1 MGIHA
6 DDLMYQEI
14 ITASI
19 KAEDYSFERYVFT
32 TPQHIVYW
40 QTAGTNGCN
49 GELIKISDMI
59 TSHLINSLVMTV
71 CYGNQ
76 KKANGVGFGI
86 KTQKCLL
93 YLEDLSKLKKTVHI
107 LQKTIV
113 IFMIIARHLLVNFH
127 RF

>member
-1 MGIHA
+1 MGQHS

-49 GELIKISDMI
+49 GELIKISDMT
-59 TSHLINSLVMTV
+59 TSHLINSL
-71 CYGNQ
+71 
-76 KKANGVGFGI
+76 KKCKRDRWRVNAI
-86 KTQKCLL
+86 P
-93 YLEDLSKLKKTVHI
+93 YLEEELRKRINNEL
-107 LQKTIV
+107 
-113 IFMIIARHLLVNFH
+113 
-127 RF
+127 